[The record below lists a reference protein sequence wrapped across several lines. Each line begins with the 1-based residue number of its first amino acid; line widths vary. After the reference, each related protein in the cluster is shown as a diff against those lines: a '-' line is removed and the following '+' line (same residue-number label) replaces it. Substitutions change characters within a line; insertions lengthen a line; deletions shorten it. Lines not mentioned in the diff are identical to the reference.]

1 MTFITSNW
9 AELNMQIKQPQPAGD
24 GYICGMFRY
33 SSPGTDKL
41 PSYYVLMKGHDEAYL
56 YIFPC
61 VLQSYTMDQGR
72 CCRHLTPPVTG
83 CPVITILLLAAAC
96 SSFAGSYVDMQLDIL
111 VWVLFSFIGSHYMF
125 VFCYLRDC
133 MVISR

>member
-1 MTFITSNW
+1 
-9 AELNMQIKQPQPAGD
+9 MQIKQPQPAGD

-33 SSPGTDKL
+33 SSPDLGLCDECNVSGTDKL

-96 SSFAGSYVDMQLDIL
+96 CSYSGTYVDMQLDIL
-111 VWVLFSFIGSHYMF
+111 LLERVHGDKQIII
-125 VFCYLRDC
+125 DNE
-133 MVISR
+133 

>member
-1 MTFITSNW
+1 
-9 AELNMQIKQPQPAGD
+9 MQIKQPQPAGD

-33 SSPGTDKL
+33 SSPDLGLCDECNVSGTDKL

-96 SSFAGSYVDMQLDIL
+96 SSYAGSYVDMQLDIL
-111 VWVLFSFIGSHYMF
+111 LLERVHGDKQIII
-125 VFCYLRDC
+125 DNE
-133 MVISR
+133 

>member
-1 MTFITSNW
+1 
-9 AELNMQIKQPQPAGD
+9 MQIKQPQPAGD

-33 SSPGTDKL
+33 SSPDLGLCDECNVSGTDKL

-96 SSFAGSYVDMQLDIL
+96 CSYAGSYVDMQLDIL
-111 VWVLFSFIGSHYMF
+111 LLERVHGDKQIII
-125 VFCYLRDC
+125 DNE
-133 MVISR
+133 

>member
-1 MTFITSNW
+1 
-9 AELNMQIKQPQPAGD
+9 MQIKQPQPAGE

-33 SSPGTDKL
+33 SSPDLGLCDECNVSGTDKL

-72 CCRHLTPPVTG
+72 CCRHLTPSRDRMSSDHDPPPG
-83 CPVITILLLAAAC
+83 SCC
-96 SSFAGSYVDMQLDIL
+96 SSYAGSYVDMQLDIL
-111 VWVLFSFIGSHYMF
+111 QWLLFTFIGTHLERLHGDKQIIF
-125 VFCYLRDC
+125 DNE
-133 MVISR
+133 